1 MNNTTIKYPIRRYG
15 DGAYSERM
23 DDVLQEYVLSIY
35 LEDTLLIKL
44 ICVPEYLEEL
54 VLGYLFSDGLIS
66 SAEDVRSIAIDGQ
79 TARVKLREGAAAVA
93 RLIPAAGSE
102 DADTIVTDSGD
113 FVGIPYRFRPP
124 GSVALREAEW
134 DPETLLQNANL
145 LLEKSR
151 VFRETGNVHSVMIC
165 RGAELL
171 YFCEDI
177 GRYNAF
183 DKCVGRALKEKADL
197 SRACVYTSG
206 RIPSS
211 IALKTIQAGI
221 PMIVSRSAPTDATLR
236 IAAEYGLTVVGF
248 ARGDRFN
255 LYTY

>member
-1 MNNTTIKYPIRRYG
+1 MNSTTIKYPIRRYSG
-15 DGAYSERM
+15 GVYSELL
-23 DDVLQEYVLSIY
+23 DDVLEEYVLSIY
-35 LEDTLLIKL
+35 LEDALLVKL

-54 VLGYLFSDGLIS
+54 VLGYLYSDGLIS
-66 SAEDVRSIAIDGQ
+66 SADDVRSITIDGQ
-79 TARVKLREGAAAVA
+79 TARVKLAEGLIDAADAA
-93 RLIPAAGSE
+93 IPD
-102 DADTIVTDSGD
+102 DADTVVTDSGD
-113 FVGIPYRFRPP
+113 FAGIPYRFKQPEA
-124 GSVALREAEW
+124 VHLQEAEW
-134 DPETLLQNANL
+134 DPEILLQNANL

-183 DKCVGRALKEKADL
+183 DKCVGRALKEKTDL
-197 SRACVYTSG
+197 SGACVYTSG

-211 IALKTIQAGI
+211 IALKTIRAGI

-255 LYTY
+255 LYR